1 MAVSKDQKRAAK
13 AAWGERKADWS
24 ICAVRVGDA
33 VWVKGV
39 SDPAA
44 LERRLSFMLRTGGSN
59 GAPAGMQAAF
69 HEAGVISVE
78 VVEKLDEDLSAM
90 ARETAMKDRLAHWAE
105 TLNATP
111 F

>member
-1 MAVSKDQKRAAK
+1 MAVSKENRRAAK
-13 AAWGERKADWS
+13 AAWIERKADWS

-33 VWVKGV
+33 VWVKST

-59 GAPAGMQAAF
+59 GAPAGMQAAYR
-69 HEAGVISVE
+69 EAGAVRVE
-78 VVEKLDEDLSAM
+78 VVERMDEDLSPM
-90 ARETAMKDRLAHWAE
+90 ARDTAVKERLAHWVE
-105 TLNATP
+105 TLGATR